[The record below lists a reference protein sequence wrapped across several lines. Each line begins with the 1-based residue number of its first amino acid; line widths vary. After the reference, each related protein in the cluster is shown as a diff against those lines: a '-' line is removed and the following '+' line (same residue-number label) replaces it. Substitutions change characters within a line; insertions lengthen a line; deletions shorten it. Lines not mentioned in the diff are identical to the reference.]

1 MTSRWSIT
9 TDSSLVRQ
17 DAPPG
22 EIILEG
28 CLKPSGLSQNAL
40 ARAIGVP
47 PRRMEIVLG
56 RRAVAAD
63 TDLRLTACFGL
74 SEGFFMRL
82 QVLHDLRAATAQSC
96 LETDQ
101 ATRKTRRRSCGY
113 LPERRLIG
121 AS

>member
-1 MTSRWSIT
+1 
-9 TDSSLVRQ
+9 LVRH

-28 CLKPSGLSQNAL
+28 CLKPWGLSQNAL

-63 TDLRLTACFGL
+63 ADLRLTACFGL

-82 QVLHDLRAATAQSC
+82 QVLHDLRAAT
-96 LETDQ
+96 
-101 ATRKTRRRSCGY
+101 
-113 LPERRLIG
+113 PRLSHALRQIKPHEKRDG
-121 AS
+121 VLVAISPNAA